1 VLHSLPDGTRILL
14 RPIEAGDKARLAAAL
29 GRLSQE
35 TIRRRF
41 LAAKPSFSTSE
52 LRYLTEVDGH
62 NHLAIAAFLA
72 DDPEALVG
80 VARCIRLPT
89 ASARGLVTASL
100 APETAEFAIVVGDPL
115 QGRGLGTLLA
125 RELAGAARAAGIRR
139 FAATMLGDNEAVR
152 RLMRT
157 ISAHLELDRI
167 EGGLREVV
175 VALAA

>member
-1 VLHSLPDGTRILL
+1 VLHTLPDGTQILL
-14 RPIEAGDKARLAAAL
+14 RPIQPGDKARLSLAL

-41 LAAKPSFSTSE
+41 FAAKPRFTSGE

-62 NHLAIAAFLA
+62 NHIALVALLAE
-72 DDPEALVG
+72 DPDSIVG
-80 VARCIRLPT
+80 VARCVRLPET
-89 ASARGLVTASL
+89 
-100 APETAEFAIVVGDPL
+100 PDTAEFAVVVGDPL

-139 FAATMLGDNEAVR
+139 FAATMLGDNDAIR

-157 ISAHLELDRI
+157 ITAHLEVDRVA
-167 EGGLREVV
+167 GGVREVV
-175 VALAA
+175 VDLAA